1 MLGSFEGNF
10 APFLVINCPKLGG
23 GFHCQLG
30 GLLLVLILII
40 GSLLLTT
47 TVEGEFPRQWLNR
60 SCYISGPFFFREPNL
75 SLQGI
80 AINRGVVQRGQNPAQ
95 VRKRAIFS
103 GFLTAVVELNRTG
116 KGGKIIKYYSLKLRL
131 LM

>member
-1 MLGSFEGNF
+1 MLNSFEGNF
-10 APFLVINCPKLGG
+10 SPFLVINCPKLGG

-30 GLLLVLILII
+30 GLLLVLILIVD
-40 GSLLLTT
+40 SLLLTT
-47 TVEGEFPRQWLNR
+47 TVEGELARQWLHR
-60 SCYISGPFFFREPNL
+60 SCYILSPVFFREPNL

-103 GFLTAVVELNRTG
+103 GFLTAVVELNRTE
-116 KGGKIIKYYSLKLRL
+116 KGVKSLNIIV